1 MADFAKLLG
10 EKMAK
15 AAGAN
20 RPPVPEAE
28 TKAAGQGPE
37 APPSPA
43 EEAKPTRVT
52 LAYAEPA
59 KVAPA
64 PREARRTGKPVAA
77 ASRSSNLNRVTVN
90 LFDADRR
97 ALAIIKEHLANAG
110 QDFTNRSDSIKIALR
125 LAAKAK
131 KEELAALL
139 LEVRAEDRRFS
150 GRE

>member
-20 RPPVPEAE
+20 RPPAHEAE
-28 TKAAGQGPE
+28 TKAAGQGLD
-37 APPSPA
+37 APPSPVDGV
-43 EEAKPTRVT
+43 KPPGVQPTH
-52 LAYAEPA
+52 AEPA

-64 PREARRTGKPVAA
+64 PREAPKTGKPVAP

-139 LEVRAEDRRFS
+139 LEVRGEDRRFS

>member
-20 RPPVPEAE
+20 RPPAPEAE
-28 TKAAGQGPE
+28 TKAAGQGVE
-37 APPSPA
+37 AIQSPA
-43 EEAKPTRVT
+43 EGAKPPGVT
-52 LAYAEPA
+52 HDPAEPA

-64 PREARRTGKPVAA
+64 PQEARRTGKPVVTAT
-77 ASRSSNLNRVTVN
+77 RSSNLNRVTVN

-131 KEELAALL
+131 KEELVALL
-139 LEVRAEDRRFS
+139 LEVRGEDRRFS

>member
-10 EKMAK
+10 ETMAK

-20 RPPVPEAE
+20 RPPAPEAE
-28 TKAAGQGPE
+28 GKPAGQGLE

-43 EEAKPTRVT
+43 ESAKPPGVT
-52 LAYAEPA
+52 QTHAEAVGIPPEP
-59 KVAPA
+59 K
-64 PREARRTGKPVAA
+64 EARRAGKPGVTAT
-77 ASRSSNLNRVTVN
+77 RSSNLNRVTVN

-139 LEVRAEDRRFS
+139 LEVRGEDRRFS

>member
-15 AAGAN
+15 AVGAN
-20 RPPVPEAE
+20 RAPAPEAE
-28 TKAAGQGPE
+28 AKPAGQGLE
-37 APPSPA
+37 APSAPP
-43 EEAKPTRVT
+43 EEANVPRVT
-52 LAYAEPA
+52 VTHSEQA
-59 KVAPA
+59 KVTTA
-64 PREARRTGKPVAA
+64 PREARKTEKPMAA

-139 LEVRAEDRRFS
+139 LEVRGEDRRFS